1 MRVSKRQLRRII
13 KEEKARILSEVN
25 IAAALASQ
33 PNATVLIEVGPNEF
47 YEPVDV
53 TVYESGTSSEYGEIL
68 VADPSG
74 DLQTMDA
81 EEAEM
86 EGIDPAPGTY
96 IILRLPA

>member
-1 MRVSKRQLRRII
+1 MKVNKRQLRRII
-13 KEEKARILSEVN
+13 KEERKRLNEVD
-25 IAAALASQ
+25 IAGALASQ

-86 EGIDPAPGTY
+86 GGIDPAPGTY

>member
-1 MRVSKRQLRRII
+1 MRVTRRQLRRII
-13 KEEKARILSEVN
+13 REERKRLNEVD
-25 IAAALASQ
+25 IASTLASQ

-47 YEPVDV
+47 YEPVAME
-53 TVYESGTSSEYGEIL
+53 VYGPGTSNEYGEIL
-68 VADPSG
+68 FTGPG
-74 DLQTMDA
+74 GELQTMDA